1 MAVGLAPLGCGL
13 RARRGAEGGEE
24 VESGGTLNFEG
35 RDGPRKARKARR
47 WTGLMQFG
55 TTNGANFTN
64 GMRDVRMAEKR
75 GLGATGD

>member
-24 VESGGTLNFEG
+24 AQSGEWRVESGGTLNFEG
-35 RDGPRKARKARR
+35 RDGPRKARKTRR
-47 WTGLMQFG
+47 WKGLVLLG

-64 GMRDVRMAEKR
+64 GDADE
-75 GLGATGD
+75 